1 METYPVL
8 NKRNQFKQIFLKNA
22 FLYKSLLITIYCF
35 FVIIGTLFAEQPY
48 VINGEIDLRNI
59 DFSNQTEVKL
69 VGKYGF
75 FWEKLVEKWEEPH
88 VFISVPTS
96 WTHSTTSDGKTYP
109 STGYATYAVKV
120 LLPKYK
126 KALSLYIRNPLIS
139 TRVIVNGKVIGEI
152 GKVAENKSAY
162 IPTVTSKTF
171 TLPYAEEELY
181 ILIQCANFDYISGG
195 IHSTITIGTTEATT
209 NHLVSSKASETMF
222 FAFAIVLSIYHL
234 ILFLFRPKDK
244 GLLYYSLFVVI
255 MALRFVTTSSIPSV
269 DLFGFSWKLNV
280 HLEYL
285 TFAIASVPIFLY
297 LKTLY
302 PKEVNNL
309 FVIIFAIESAIYA
322 IIIIIFSPIFF
333 SSLILIH
340 QIICFFEIIYL
351 LFVVALICIR
361 KRTNYIFILIGFMA
375 ILIAA
380 PLDIMSSIGI
390 IQLQETLPV
399 ALLIFLLAQAG
410 LLAWSTSKQA
420 KKTEEQRKKLV
431 LSTEKMDA
439 FIQEIKI
446 AVENL
451 TKEDQQLSNNMQNAQ
466 IYVDKMSD
474 YIKTVLSETDSQKDS
489 LTNTEKTTSSLSNFL
504 DNLNGQITT
513 QSEKSKDAIEKL
525 FVLIQNTQIL
535 TEKFTLI
542 RDNFTEI
549 FNANNIGKEN
559 LAKMANTID
568 DITEKSK
575 VLRETNSLITQ
586 IARQTDLLAMNAAI
600 EAAHAGDAGRGFAV
614 VATEIRNLAEKSS
627 TEADSTKDIIKE
639 ITASINESASATN
652 ILAKSFAD
660 INDKVTGF
668 QQLLKEISIFINS
681 NTEQSKSIES
691 TFKHT
696 VHGMDSLQDQNA
708 NMIQINKTTIDSFD
722 VLYEATEKVN
732 QQINSMAET
741 ISSLVNIFYKTTTSQ
756 EATRQVVLRLNKL
769 TAETEN

>member
-1 METYPVL
+1 
-8 NKRNQFKQIFLKNA
+8 
-22 FLYKSLLITIYCF
+22 
-35 FVIIGTLFAEQPY
+35 
-48 VINGEIDLRNI
+48 
-59 DFSNQTEVKL
+59 
-69 VGKYGF
+69 
-75 FWEKLVEKWEEPH
+75 
-88 VFISVPTS
+88 
-96 WTHSTTSDGKTYP
+96 
-109 STGYATYAVKV
+109 
-120 LLPKYK
+120 
-126 KALSLYIRNPLIS
+126 
-139 TRVIVNGKVIGEI
+139 
-152 GKVAENKSAY
+152 
-162 IPTVTSKTF
+162 
-171 TLPYAEEELY
+171 
-181 ILIQCANFDYISGG
+181 
-195 IHSTITIGTTEATT
+195 
-209 NHLVSSKASETMF
+209 
-222 FAFAIVLSIYHL
+222 
-234 ILFLFRPKDK
+234 
-244 GLLYYSLFVVI
+244 
-255 MALRFVTTSSIPSV
+255 
-269 DLFGFSWKLNV
+269 
-280 HLEYL
+280 
-285 TFAIASVPIFLY
+285 
-297 LKTLY
+297 
-302 PKEVNNL
+302 
-309 FVIIFAIESAIYA
+309 
-322 IIIIIFSPIFF
+322 
-333 SSLILIH
+333 
-340 QIICFFEIIYL
+340 
-351 LFVVALICIR
+351 
-361 KRTNYIFILIGFMA
+361 MA